1 MERKSLVNLLAAII
15 AIFAVISCSLHSAN
29 KNDSIKVGMLLP
41 MTGNSANYGDIMK
54 KGAELALK
62 QAEKKYG
69 KVPFSIV
76 YEDSKGNAKDGVLGM
91 RKLLAGDHTPVIVT
105 AFTGVILA
113 VLPIANEAKSVLI
126 NGPANSIKLRNASP
140 YLFNMCTLADQEGS
154 FLAEVVG
161 KKLNKKEVVF
171 FFQNSEFGIGYR
183 DVFEKEFS
191 KYGGRIINSEAHE
204 QNASQFKESILKAKK
219 TGCQTAII
227 ISYYKE
233 SALLIKQAEEL
244 GWHPQWISYSG
255 IEAPG
260 FLQLS
265 NGTAN
270 GLLYSQPG
278 FVEDMSNPEVVEFIN
293 AYKVSYSSEP
303 DIWAAQFYDIV
314 SILVE
319 AFRSG
324 AKTGDEVRQFF
335 LKYEAK
341 YSVTG
346 FKKFGSD
353 QCVDR
358 HIYLKEVDNNTFK
371 LYNQ

>member
-1 MERKSLVNLLAAII
+1 MNHRSLLNFSIVLI
-15 AIFAVISCSLHSAN
+15 AIFAVISCSSPN
-29 KNDSIKVGMLLP
+29 SKKNESIKVGMLLP

-54 KGAELALK
+54 KGADLALK
-62 QAEKKYG
+62 RAKKKYG
-69 KVPFSIV
+69 KVPFSLV

-91 RKLLAGDHTPVIVT
+91 RKLLTNDHTPVVVT

-113 VLPIANEAKSVLI
+113 VTPVAEEAKTVLI

-154 FLAEVVG
+154 FLADVVG
-161 KKLNKKEVVF
+161 NKLHKKEVVF
-171 FFQNSEFGIGYR
+171 FFQNSEFGFGYR
-183 DVFEKEFS
+183 DIFVKEYR
-191 KYGGRIINSEAHE
+191 KYGGKIVFSEAHE
-204 QNASQFKESILKAKK
+204 KDASEFKVSILKAKK
-219 TGCQTAII
+219 TGIQTAVV

-233 SALLIKQAEEL
+233 SALLIKQSEEL

-255 IEAPG
+255 IEAPE
-260 FLQLS
+260 FLKLS

-278 FVEDMSNPEVVEFIN
+278 FVEDMNNPAVADFVKS
-293 AYKVSYSSEP
+293 YKEEYGSDP

-314 SILVE
+314 SILIE
-319 AFRSG
+319 SFRTG
-324 AKTGDEVRQFF
+324 TKTGDEVRQF
-335 LKYEAK
+335 LHKYEAK

-353 QCVDR
+353 QCVER
-358 HIYLKEVDNNTFK
+358 KIYLKEVDNNTFK
-371 LYNQ
+371 LSN

>member
-1 MERKSLVNLLAAII
+1 MKNKAFIKLLVVTIVVLVL
-15 AIFAVISCSLHSAN
+15 ISCNS
-29 KNDSIKVGMLLP
+29 KNDTINVGMLLP

-54 KGAELALK
+54 KGSDLALS

-69 KVPFSIV
+69 EAPFSLV

-91 RKLLAGDHTPVIVT
+91 RKLLSADHSPVVVT
-105 AFTGVILA
+105 AFTGIILA
-113 VLPIANEAKSVLI
+113 VTPIAEEAKSVVI
-126 NGPANSIKLRNASP
+126 NGPANSVKLRNASP

-154 FLAEVVG
+154 FLAEVAG
-161 KKLNKKEVVF
+161 KKLNKSEVVF
-171 FFQNSEFGIGYR
+171 FYQNSEFGIGYR

-191 KYGGRIINSEAHE
+191 KYGGKVVLSEPHE

-233 SALLIKQAEEL
+233 SALLIKQSAEL
-244 GWHPQWISYSG
+244 GWYPQWISYSG
-255 IEAPG
+255 IEAPE

-265 NGTAN
+265 KGAAN

-278 FVEDMSNPEVVEFIN
+278 FVTDMNNPTVAEFVN
-293 AYKVSYSSEP
+293 AYKEAYGTEP

-314 SILVE
+314 SILTE

-324 AKTGDEVRQFF
+324 VKTGDEVRQFF
-335 LKYEAK
+335 HKYETEN
-341 YSVTG
+341 SVTG

-358 HIYLKEVDNNTFK
+358 HIFLKEVSNNTFQ
-371 LYNQ
+371 LCNQ

>member
-1 MERKSLVNLLAAII
+1 MKFKSLMYLPVAII
-15 AIFAVISCSLHSAN
+15 ATFMFISCNTSDRK
-29 KNDSIKVGMLLP
+29 KNDSVKVGMLLP

-54 KGAELALK
+54 KGSDLAIN
-62 QAEKKYG
+62 QAKKKYG
-69 KVPFSIV
+69 KVPISLV
-76 YEDSKGNAKDGVLGM
+76 YEDSKGNAKDGVNGM
-91 RKLLAGDHTPVIVT
+91 RKLLATDHTPVVVT

-113 VLPIANEAKSVLI
+113 VTPIAEEAKTVVI

-161 KKLNKKEVVF
+161 KKLDKKEVVF
-171 FFQNSEFGIGYR
+171 FFQNSEFGLGYR

-191 KYGGRIINSEAHE
+191 KYGGKIIFSESHE
-204 QNASQFKESILKAKK
+204 QNESQFKGSILKAKK
-219 TGCQTAII
+219 TGCQTAIV

-233 SALLIKQAEEL
+233 SALLIKQSAEL

-278 FVEDMSNPEVVEFIN
+278 FVADMNNPAVAEFIN
-293 AYKVSYSSEP
+293 AYKAAYNSEP

-314 SILVE
+314 SILIE

-324 AKTGDEVRQFF
+324 AKSGDEVRQFF
-335 LKYEAK
+335 HKYEAK

-346 FKKFGSD
+346 FKKFGND

-358 HIYLKEVDNNTFK
+358 HIFLKEVNNNEFK
-371 LYNQ
+371 LYNH

>member
-1 MERKSLVNLLAAII
+1 MNIKSFINLSVATI
-15 AIFAVISCSLHSAN
+15 AIFVFTSCN
-29 KNDSIKVGMLLP
+29 TKNDSVKVGMLLP

-54 KGAELALK
+54 KGSDLALK

-69 KVPFSIV
+69 KAPFSLV

-91 RKLLAGDHTPVIVT
+91 RKLLAADKAPVVVT

-113 VLPIANEAKSVLI
+113 VTPIAEEAKSVVI
-126 NGPANSIKLRNASP
+126 NGPANSVKLRNSSP

-161 KKLNKKEVVF
+161 KKLNKNEVIF
-171 FFQNSEFGIGYR
+171 FYQNSEFGVGYR
-183 DVFEKEFS
+183 NVFEKEFS
-191 KYGGRIINSEAHE
+191 KYGGKVVLSEPHD
-204 QNASQFKESILKAKK
+204 QNASQFKESILKAKN
-219 TGCQTAII
+219 TGCQTAIV

-233 SALLIKQAEEL
+233 SALLIKQSAEL

-255 IEAPG
+255 IEAPE

-278 FVEDMSNPEVVEFIN
+278 FVADMNNPVVVDFIN
-293 AYKVSYSSEP
+293 AFKEKYGSEP
-303 DIWAAQFYDIV
+303 DIWAAQFFDIV
-314 SILVE
+314 SILTE

-324 AKTGDEVRQFF
+324 AKTGDEMRRF
-335 LKYEAK
+335 LQSYETK

-346 FKKFGSD
+346 FNKFGSD

-358 HIYLKEVDNNTFK
+358 RIFLKEVVNNTFQ